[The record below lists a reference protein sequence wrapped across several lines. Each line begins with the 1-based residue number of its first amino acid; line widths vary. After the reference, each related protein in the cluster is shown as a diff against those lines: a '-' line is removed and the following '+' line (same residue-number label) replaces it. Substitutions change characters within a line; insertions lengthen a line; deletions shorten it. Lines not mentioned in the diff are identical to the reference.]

1 MVNGAIHYGNSRI
14 DYRLLFCRRKTMEIA
29 VHPDGS
35 VVVKAPEN
43 AAVEQ
48 IEKKL
53 GKRARWVIKQRLYF
67 KQFQP
72 RTPPRC
78 YVNGETHLYLGRQ
91 YRLRATK
98 GKENSVRLSSG
109 YFHVTTRSKPTPEK
123 VKRLLDLWYL
133 EKACIQFA
141 DSLSRCHRKFTE
153 DPYPQLS
160 VRKMR
165 RRWGSLS
172 LRGRLTL
179 NVDLIRT
186 PKECIDYV
194 ITHELCHFKHHNH
207 GPRFYRLLDSIMPDW
222 KKVKHRLELS
232 LA

>member
-1 MVNGAIHYGNSRI
+1 MVNGAIRYGDSRI

-123 VKRLLDLWYL
+123 IKRLLDLWYL

-179 NVDLIRT
+179 NVDLIRA

>member
-1 MVNGAIHYGNSRI
+1 MNGAIHYGDSRI

-43 AAVEQ
+43 TAVEQ

-91 YRLRATK
+91 YRLRSAK

-123 VKRLLDLWYL
+123 IKRLLDLWYL

-153 DPYPQLS
+153 EPYPQLS

-179 NVDLIRT
+179 NVDLIRA

>member
-1 MVNGAIHYGNSRI
+1 MNGAIHYGDSRI

-91 YRLRATK
+91 YRLRAAK

-123 VKRLLDLWYL
+123 IKRLLDLWYL

-179 NVDLIRT
+179 NVDLIRA